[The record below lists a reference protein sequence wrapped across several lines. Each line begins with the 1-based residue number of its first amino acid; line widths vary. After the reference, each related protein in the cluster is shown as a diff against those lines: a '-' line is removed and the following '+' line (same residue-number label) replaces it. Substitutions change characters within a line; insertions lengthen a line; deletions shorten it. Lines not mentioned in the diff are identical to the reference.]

1 MVELRLFQLT
11 EAAKS
16 LLASIKQQFGTL
28 TFPYWTSPIDQQFK
42 HFSFHVLTDY
52 AAKKIGGK
60 VVVSAS
66 FLFYSIPT
74 PWLDLKNHFQQ
85 AIPAPQVTMETLHLK
100 IDLEEWKLRVEYA
113 SLMWFRKTYDSG
125 CT

>member
-1 MVELRLFQLT
+1 MQLKRL
-11 EAAKS
+11 EVR
-16 LLASIKQQFGTL
+16 LLFL
-28 TFPYWTSPIDQQFK
+28 LL
-42 HFSFHVLTDY
+42 SF
-52 AAKKIGGK
+52 
-60 VVVSAS
+60 
-66 FLFYSIPT
+66 FYSIPT